1 MPGAAGMATSSS
13 TLHLHSAS
21 SNTVMEQ
28 VITLILDSGRTA
40 IDMALY
46 VLLPVMVVMLALMHL
61 LEAKGILAWLS
72 NYISPLL
79 KVFGLPGMGIFAIVQ
94 VLFVSFN
101 APMATLAMMD
111 RDGTARRAIAAT
123 LAVVLTM
130 SQANVIFP
138 MVVVGLDLPMVL
150 LTSLV
155 GGLIAAMCTYYVF
168 ARDPALDDDT
178 SHSDHAAP
186 EAIEKKN
193 PIQVMSEGGQE
204 GIRIVLASI
213 PLLLLALCF
222 VNVLRQTGAMDLLV
236 VWLAPVL
243 ALADLPEAMVLPIVT
258 KFIAG
263 GTAMMGVTI
272 DLLNQGTLTTNDLNR
287 MAGFMTNPFDIAGI
301 AILMAAGRRVASVAR
316 AAVLGALVGVLV
328 RGCLHLVLF

>member
-1 MPGAAGMATSSS
+1 
-13 TLHLHSAS
+13 
-21 SNTVMEQ
+21 MEQ
-28 VITLILDSGRTA
+28 VITLILESGRTA

-46 VLLPVMVVMLALMHL
+46 VLLPVMVVMLALMQL
-61 LEAKGILAWLS
+61 LESKGVLAWVS
-72 NYISPLL
+72 NHLSPLL
-79 KVFGLPGMGIFAIVQ
+79 RVFGIPGLGIFAMVQ

-101 APMATLAMMD
+101 APVATLAIMD

-130 SQANVIFP
+130 SQANVVFP
-138 MVVVGLDLPMVL
+138 MVVVGLDLPVIM

-155 GGLIAAMCTYYVF
+155 GGLIAAMCTYYIF

-186 EAIEKKN
+186 EMIEKKN
-193 PIQVMSEGGQE
+193 PIQILSEGGQE
-204 GIRIVLASI
+204 GVKIVIASI

-222 VNVLRQTGAMDLLV
+222 VNVLRHTGAMDLLT
-236 VWLAPVL
+236 WILAPAL
-243 ALADLPEAMVLPIVT
+243 ALVDLPEATVLPIVT

-272 DLLNQGTLTTNDLNR
+272 DLLNQGTLTANDLNR
-287 MAGFMTNPFDIAGI
+287 MAGFITNPFDIAGI
-301 AILMAAGRRVASVAR
+301 AILLAAGRRVASIAR
-316 AAVLGALVGVLV
+316 AAILGALIGVIVRGVL
-328 RGCLHLVLF
+328 HLLIF

>member
-1 MPGAAGMATSSS
+1 
-13 TLHLHSAS
+13 
-21 SNTVMEQ
+21 MEQ
-28 VITLILDSGRTA
+28 VITLILESGRTA

-46 VLLPVMVVMLALMHL
+46 VLLPVMVVMLALMQL
-61 LEAKGILAWLS
+61 LESKGVLAWVS
-72 NYISPLL
+72 NHLSPLL
-79 KVFGLPGMGIFAIVQ
+79 RVFGIPGLGIFAMVQ

-101 APMATLAMMD
+101 APVATLAIMD

-130 SQANVIFP
+130 SQANVVFP
-138 MVVVGLDLPMVL
+138 MVVVGLDLPVIM

-155 GGLIAAMCTYYVF
+155 GGLIAAMCSYYIF

-186 EAIEKKN
+186 EMIEKKN
-193 PIQVMSEGGQE
+193 PIQILSEGGQE
-204 GIRIVLASI
+204 GVKIVIASI

-222 VNVLRQTGAMDLLV
+222 VNVLRHTGAMDLLT
-236 VWLAPVL
+236 WILAPAL
-243 ALADLPEAMVLPIVT
+243 ALVDLPEATVLPIVT

-272 DLLNQGTLTTNDLNR
+272 DLLNQGTLTANDLNR
-287 MAGFMTNPFDIAGI
+287 MAGFITNPFDIAGI
-301 AILMAAGRRVASVAR
+301 AILLAAGRRVASIAR
-316 AAVLGALVGVLV
+316 AAILGALIGVIVRGVL
-328 RGCLHLVLF
+328 HLLIF